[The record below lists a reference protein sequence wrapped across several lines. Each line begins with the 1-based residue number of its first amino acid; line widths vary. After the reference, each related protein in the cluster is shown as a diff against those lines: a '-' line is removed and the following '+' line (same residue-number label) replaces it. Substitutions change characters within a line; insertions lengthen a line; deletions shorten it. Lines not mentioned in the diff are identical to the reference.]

1 MHASYTPPRVRID
14 DFLRREIDLGSFP
27 GAAYAIGSYDR
38 IEQENALGH
47 AVTVPLRIPAT
58 LDTLYDCA
66 SITKPLITT
75 QLVLRLG
82 LLEETFHGFPV
93 RRLLTHTSGLR
104 AWMPLYAYDDPLR
117 AILEKG
123 PEYEPGTR
131 VVYSDLNFILLWMM
145 LGRENYVRLA
155 QEQLGLGD
163 DAMFHPPASLRPR
176 IAATEWGQRFEAK
189 LASRFD
195 IPGAR
200 QGLMWGE
207 TNDGNSHHLGGGT
220 AGNAGLFATARGV
233 FRIASAFVRSE
244 WGEIAA
250 RNYTEGLNESRG
262 LGWLIDVHGYGHT
275 GFTGTSVAIDLKR
288 KRIFVLLTN
297 RVHPCAAPIGMQRI
311 RAEFS
316 SSARR

>member
-1 MHASYTPPRVRID
+1 MID

-27 GAAYAIGSYDR
+27 SAAYAIGSYDA
-38 IEQENALGH
+38 IEHENTLGH
-47 AVTVPLRIPAT
+47 AVAVPLRIPAT

-66 SITKPLITT
+66 SITKPLITA

-104 AWMPLYAYDDPLR
+104 AWMPLYTYDDPLR
-117 AILEKG
+117 AILAEG

-145 LGRENYVRLA
+145 LGREKYVDLA
-155 QEQLGLGD
+155 HEQIGLGD

-176 IAATEWGQRFEAK
+176 IAATEWGQYFESK
-189 LASRFD
+189 LGNISNLRH
-195 IPGAR
+195 
-200 QGLMWGE
+200 GLIWGE
-207 TNDGNSHHLGGGT
+207 THDGNSHHLGGGT
-220 AGNAGLFATARGV
+220 SGNAGLFATARGV

-244 WGEIAA
+244 WGELAA
-250 RNYTEGLNESRG
+250 RNYTEGLNENRG
-262 LGWLIDVHGYGHT
+262 LGWLIGANGYGHT
-275 GFTGTSVAIDLKR
+275 GFTGTSVEIDPER

-297 RVHPCAAPIGMQRI
+297 RVHPCAAPIGMKRI
-311 RAEFS
+311 RAEFRALS
-316 SSARR
+316 DRALERP

>member
-1 MHASYTPPRVRID
+1 MAID
-14 DFLRREIDLGSFP
+14 DFLQREIDVGSFP
-27 GAAYAIGSYDR
+27 GAVYAIGSYDA
-38 IEQENALGH
+38 IERENALGH
-47 AVTVPLRIPAT
+47 AVAVPLRIPAT

-82 LLEETFHGFPV
+82 LLDETFHGFPV

-104 AWMPLYAYDDPLR
+104 AWMPLYAFDDPLR
-117 AILEKG
+117 AILEEG

-155 QEQLGLGD
+155 NEQLGLGD

-207 TNDGNSHHLGGGT
+207 TNDGNSFHLGGGT

-233 FRIASAFVRSE
+233 FRLASIFARSDYAE
-244 WGEIAA
+244 LAS

-262 LGWLIDVHGYGHT
+262 LGWLLGPLGYGHT
-275 GFTGTSVAIDLKR
+275 GFTGTSVWIDPQR
-288 KRIFVLLTN
+288 KRISVLLTN
-297 RVHPCAAPIGMQRI
+297 RVHPCAAPIGMKRI
-311 RAEFS
+311 RDEFHG
-316 SSARR
+316 